1 MKPLLQLV
9 QRHKQGEHAGIY
21 SVCSAHPLVLEAAL
35 IQARENR
42 TALLVEAT
50 SNQVDQFGGYTGM
63 RPHGFSDY
71 LTQLAKR
78 CGFPAE
84 QLILG
89 GDHLG
94 PNRWQSLPA
103 AKAMEHARDLIT
115 AYVAAGFQKLH
126 LDCSMACADDKLPLD
141 DKLVA
146 ARAADLARVAEEVS
160 QHLYGH
166 RELLYVVGTEVPT
179 PGGAQDRLDELAVTR
194 PEAAERTL
202 LAHRAAFAAAGL
214 NDAWQRVI
222 ALVVQPGVEF
232 DHINVVNYQPAAAAA
247 LSRMIEEH
255 PGLVYEAHST
265 DYQTPAAYRQLVRDH
280 FAILKVGPALTF
292 ALREALYALAGIEN
306 ELLPEKER
314 SHLRKVLEQSM
325 LERPAFWQSHYHGS
339 QTECR
344 LARSFSYSDR
354 IRYYWPIPAVEASC
368 QTLLNNLSAIT
379 LPETLLSQYLPAQY
393 RRVRAGELEAKPK
406 ALVMDCIREVLR
418 PYAAACRAEAEE
430 ETQP

>member
-1 MKPLLQLV
+1 MNPLLQLV
-9 QRHKQGEHAGIY
+9 RRHRQGEHVGIF

-35 IQARENR
+35 IQARENQ
-42 TALLVEAT
+42 TPLLVEAT

-63 RPHGFSDY
+63 RPSGFSEH
-71 LTQLAKR
+71 LIQLAQR
-78 CGFPAE
+78 CGFPVNK
-84 QLILG
+84 LILG

-103 AKAMEHARDLIT
+103 AEAMEHARDLIA

-126 LDCSMACADDKLPLD
+126 LDCSMACADDELPLD
-141 DKLVA
+141 DTLVA
-146 ARAADLARVAEEVS
+146 ARAADLACVAEEVGRR
-160 QHLYGH
+160 LYG
-166 RELLYVVGTEVPT
+166 RSEILYVVGTEVPT
-179 PGGAQDRLDELAVTR
+179 PGGAQEHLDELAVTR

-202 LAHRAAFAAAGL
+202 LAHREAFAAAGL
-214 NDAWQRVI
+214 SDAWPRVI

-232 DHINVVNYQPAAAAA
+232 NHISVANYQPAAAAA

-265 DYQTPAAYRQLVRDH
+265 DYQTPTAYRQLVRDH

-368 QTLLNNLSAIT
+368 QTLLNNLSAVT

-393 RRVRAGELEAKPK
+393 QRVRAGTLEAKPK
-406 ALVMDCIREVLR
+406 ALVIDCIQEVLR
-418 PYAAACRAEAEE
+418 PYAAACRAETEK
-430 ETQP
+430 QP